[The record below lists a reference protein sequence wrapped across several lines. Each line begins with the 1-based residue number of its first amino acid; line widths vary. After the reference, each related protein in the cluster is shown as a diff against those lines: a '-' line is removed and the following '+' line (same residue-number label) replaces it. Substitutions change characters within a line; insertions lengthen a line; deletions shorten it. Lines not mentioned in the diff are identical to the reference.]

1 MLASWKE
8 GYDKPAAAANSLQS
22 CPTLCDPIDGSPP
35 GSPVPG
41 ILQARILEWVA
52 ISFSNAWKWKVK
64 VKSLSRVQLLA
75 TPWTAAYQAPPS
87 MGFSRQE
94 YWSGLSLPSP
104 MTNLDNVLKRDI
116 TLPTKVCIVKAMVSP
131 VVMYRYESW
140 TIKKAEHQKKKKQ
153 KNNAFKLWCLRR
165 LLSPLDCK
173 EIKPIN
179 SKGNQPWI
187 FTGRTDAEA
196 PILWPSDAKNQ
207 LTGKALNLSQ
217 HQGLFQWVR
226 RRRDRKRIRWLDGIT
241 DSMHM
246 SLNKLWEIVKDRDA
260 WSATVH
266 GVTKNSDTTWW
277 MNNNNVFNIPSTVQV
292 SCPERKMTLCLI
304 ELSFPPD
311 KPHKVVAHMPNCF

>member
-1 MLASWKE
+1 MKVKSESEVA
-8 GYDKPAAAANSLQS
+8 QS
-22 CPTLCDPIDGSPP
+22 CPTLSNPMDRGLP
-35 GSPVPG
+35 GSSVHG
-41 ILQARILEWVA
+41 IFQTRVLEWVVIA
-52 ISFSNAWKWKVK
+52 FSDDK
-64 VKSLSRVQLLA
+64 
-75 TPWTAAYQAPPS
+75 P
-87 MGFSRQE
+87 RQ
-94 YWSGLSLPSP
+94 
-104 MTNLDNVLKRDI
+104 R
-116 TLPTKVCIVKAMVSP
+116 
-131 VVMYRYESW
+131 
-140 TIKKAEHQKKKKQ
+140 IKKRHHFANKGLYSQSYGVSCSHVQIWELDHKEGWTPKKKKQ

-246 SLNKLWEIVKDRDA
+246 SLSKLWEIVKDRDA

-292 SCPERKMTLCLI
+292 SGPERKMTLCLI